1 MPILPRA
8 ALLDA
13 LAARFRADFGP
24 GPLRCFFAPG
34 RINLL
39 GAHLDY
45 NGGDVLPM
53 AVDRGIYAAIR
64 PRDDGRVRLRSLDFE
79 RVVDLDGSA
88 VGAHTTPDLGWAG
101 YPLGVWAGFRAA
113 HGLQRGFDAVFAG
126 DLPVASGLSSSAA
139 IEVVTALALDA
150 LHGFG
155 VHGEQLALIAHRAET
170 GFVGV
175 RCGIMDQYAS
185 ALGRAGHVLLLHCA
199 GPRWEHVPFDPV
211 ACEVLVLDTRKPRHL
226 AKSGFNERVAQCAT
240 VHAALRAAGVD
251 RPHLALYELADLE
264 RVRGRLDDLQFRRGR
279 HVLTEM
285 ARTRDGAAALRAH
298 DYRALGGLLDRS
310 HASTRVDYE
319 VSCAELDAI
328 TDAARACQGVF
339 GARLVG
345 AGFGGCAIAL
355 LAPGCADA
363 VQAATAASYRSRF
376 GIEPAFYLLRN
387 GTGPVE
393 VG

>member
-1 MPILPRA
+1 MPDTPRA
-8 ALLDA
+8 ALLEA

-24 GPLRCFFAPG
+24 GPMRRFFAPG
-34 RINLL
+34 RINLI

-53 AVDRGIYAAIR
+53 AVDRGIHVAIR
-64 PRDDGRVRLRSLDFE
+64 PRDDGRVRLRTLDFE
-79 RVVDLDGSA
+79 RVVDVDGAA

-101 YPLGVWAGFRAA
+101 YPLGVWHGLRQSC
-113 HGLQRGFDAVFAG
+113 GLQRGFDAVFAG

-150 LHGFG
+150 IHGFG
-155 VHGEQLALIAHRAET
+155 LSAEQLAMLAHRAET

-199 GPRWEHVPFDPV
+199 GPSYEHVPFDPA
-211 ACEVLVLDTRKPRHL
+211 ACEVLVLDTKKPRHL
-226 AKSGFNERVAQCAT
+226 AKSGFNERVAQCAA
-240 VHAALRAAGVD
+240 VHAALRASGLDLPV
-251 RPHLALYELADLE
+251 LAHYAVADLE
-264 RVRGRLDDLQFRRGR
+264 RLRGRVDDLHFRRAR

-285 ARTRDGAAALRAH
+285 QRTRDGVQALRAH
-298 DYRALGGLLDRS
+298 DYRALGALLDQS
-310 HASTRVDYE
+310 HESTRVDYE
-319 VSCAELDAI
+319 VSCPELDAI
-328 TDAARACQGVF
+328 TDAARRCAGVF

-355 LAPGCADA
+355 LQPGCAEA
-363 VQAATAASYRSRF
+363 VQAAVAADYRSRF
-376 GIEPAFYLLRN
+376 GIDPAFYLLRN

-393 VG
+393 LA